1 MAERPP
7 HPPQPPI
14 RRRHRRGGLQLV
26 LISSAGAVLTGC
38 APDPI
43 DTPVALSRAQYA
55 SVEDCLQ
62 DWRDESEC
70 EPQRDG
76 ASSGSGSSA
85 GSGGARRLVWWGP
98 YYTRSG
104 QVYRYNGR
112 IEQVPLQ
119 VNHAQQVV
127 ERTMSAREVYA
138 APSGRYFGTPPAPDA
153 SPAKAAAA
161 RSGAGGF
168 GNIGRGLSGG
178 G

>member
-1 MAERPP
+1 MADRPSRPRPP
-7 HPPQPPI
+7 H
-14 RRRHRRGGLQLV
+14 RRGRLQLV
-26 LISSAGAVLTGC
+26 LISSAGAVLSGC

-70 EPQRDG
+70 EPQRDT
-76 ASSGSGSSA
+76 ATSSSGGTGA
-85 GSGGARRLVWWGP
+85 GSARRLVWWGP

-112 IEQVPLQ
+112 IEQVPVQ

-127 ERTMSAREVYA
+127 DRTMSAREVYA
-138 APSGRYFGTPPAPDA
+138 APSGRYFGTPPAPEA
-153 SPAKAAAA
+153 SPAKTAT

>member
-1 MAERPP
+1 MVDRLRP
-7 HPPQPPI
+7 
-14 RRRHRRGGLQLV
+14 RHRRGHLQLV
-26 LISSAGAVLTGC
+26 LISSAGAVISGC

-70 EPQRDG
+70 EPQRDTTASGGG
-76 ASSGSGSSA
+76 AS
-85 GSGGARRLVWWGP
+85 SGGARRLVWWGP

-112 IEQVPLQ
+112 IEQMPVQ
-119 VNHAQQVV
+119 VNNAQQVIN
-127 ERTMSAREVYA
+127 RTMTAREVYA

-153 SPAKAAAA
+153 SAAKTAAA

-168 GNIGRGLSGG
+168 GGTGRGLSGG